1 MKRGGVGF
9 CDRLPRYT
17 WAPKGQQPEV
27 KSSGS
32 SGKRKAY
39 KVFGLIDD
47 VSGGPSTYAEAP
59 QSTLR
64 ICQVIPFEASEAKN
78 NAAQAISMGSEMRPR
93 GYLANVSGVSYAA
106 TSDGRCI
113 APTSV
118 LV

>member
-9 CDRLPRYT
+9 CDRLPSYT
-17 WAPKGQQPEV
+17 WAPNGQQPEV
-27 KSSGS
+27 KSR
-32 SGKRKAY
+32 GKRKAY

-47 VSGGPSTYAEAP
+47 IPGGASTYAEAP

-64 ICQVIPFEASEAKN
+64 ICPVIPFEASEAKN